1 MTRNNLVVVNMF
13 ATYARMILVVG
24 LTLFSSRWIL
34 ASLGPIDYGLSIAV
48 GGVLAFLSFVN
59 IAMSFS
65 VQRYFAYSI
74 GGGDGDDVNRWF
86 NTALL
91 LHVGVAILLV
101 VIGLPL
107 GSWVLKN
114 VLSIPPER
122 LNTCYYVFYC
132 TVLSCFLN
140 VLSVPFVSMFMA
152 KQRILE
158 FTIISTGVA
167 VFSFLLAY
175 LLLHVSGDRLLF
187 YAVGTLVVQ
196 VLGLLAQ
203 GVRSVT
209 AFEECRLHVAKGLES
224 WRMKKLL
231 SFTGWSLLS
240 TIAFVLRGQGVV
252 LLLNVYGG
260 PAVNAAFGIANQ
272 VSGQAGA
279 LSGGLMGA
287 ISPEITAS
295 EGRGERV
302 RVLNLAMRSCKF
314 ATLLSLLTLI
324 PLMVDTEKVLAIWLK
339 EVPPYTV
346 VFCRIMLL
354 NFLANQVIIG
364 MVVATKAFGKI
375 ALAEVV
381 SAGVLLMA
389 IPLAYVLS
397 KLGLSV
403 TWVVSSVLITT
414 VACTMAGLWIAKI
427 LYGFSPIGWFRDVA
441 LRCSVVMILGFSVAL
456 GLQNMWEPSF
466 WRFLIITTGN
476 ALVLL
481 LGSWLIVF
489 DLEEKN
495 YILQTVRKF
504 RILLP
509 ITP

>member
-1 MTRNNLVVVNMF
+1 MTRNKLVVVNML
-13 ATYARMILVVG
+13 ATYARMCLVVG

-34 ASLGPIDYGLSIAV
+34 ASLGPVDYGLSIAV
-48 GGVLAFLSFVN
+48 GGVFAFLSFVN

-91 LHVGVAILLV
+91 LHVGLAFLMV

-107 GSWVLKN
+107 GSWVLRN

-132 TVLSCFLN
+132 TVLSCFFN
-140 VLSVPFVSMFMA
+140 VVSVPFSSMFMA

-158 FTIISTGVA
+158 FTIISIGVA
-167 VFSFLLAY
+167 VFTFCLAY

-187 YAVGTLVVQ
+187 YAIGMLVGQALV
-196 VLGLLAQ
+196 LLVQ

-209 AFEECRLHVAKGLES
+209 AFKECRIHIARGFES
-224 WRMKKLL
+224 WRVKRLL

-295 EGRGERV
+295 AGRGERE

-314 ATLLSLLTLI
+314 ATLLCLMTLI

-339 EVPPYTV
+339 DVPPYTI
-346 VFCRIMLL
+346 VFCRIMLF

-364 MVVATKAFGKI
+364 VVVATKAFGKI
-375 ALAEVV
+375 ALAETV

-389 IPLAYVLS
+389 LPLAYVFI

-403 TWVVSSVLITT
+403 IWVVGSVLMTT
-414 VACTMAGLWIAKI
+414 VACTAAGLWIANL
-427 LYGFSPIGWFRDVA
+427 LYRFSPIDWFRNVA
-441 LRCSVVMILGFSVAL
+441 VRCSVVTILGFIVAI
-456 GLQNMWEPSF
+456 GFQNIWEPSF
-466 WRFLIITTGN
+466 WRFLTIATGN
-476 ALVLL
+476 AVVLL

-489 DLEEKN
+489 DPAEKTF
-495 YILQTVRKF
+495 IVETVRKF
-504 RILLP
+504 GIA
-509 ITP
+509 